1 MADGMEKLYN
11 ERLKRYMTANRN
23 GKPDRVPIRPF
34 AAEFTSKYAGF
45 TSQEVTHDYE
55 KAFEAVRKC
64 AKDFSW
70 DATVINMIYVW
81 SGLVDHFGQKYY
93 KIPGIEL
100 DPNVGFQYFEPADE
114 QGAFMKE
121 DEYDQL
127 IESPTEFLANV
138 WIPRVTNNIVPEGKP
153 STYRSNMA
161 WLKGGLSLMAYGGAI
176 GAANEKLKSECGTVS
191 CVSGPIKA
199 PFDILADKL
208 RGFRQVSV
216 DVYRQPDKIEK
227 ACEALMPYLYMNAKI
242 ASDPSKQV
250 PVSVWL
256 HRGTMFSKDMYERF
270 FWPTLKE
277 IIIKLWKEDGI
288 QTIWYAEGNWDKWL
302 KYTAE
307 LPEKSI
313 IYHCD
318 KGDIFEIHRQVGEKF
333 AISGG
338 IPNDLLA
345 FGTPQ
350 EVKEY
355 CKKVIQTVG
364 KDGGYLM
371 DASAI
376 IQSDAKIENMKAMTE
391 ATLEYGV
398 Y

>member
-1 MADGMEKLYN
+1 MPDNMEKLYQ
-11 ERLKRYMTANRN
+11 ERLERFKTANRN
-23 GKPDRVPIRPF
+23 EKPDRVPLRLF
-34 AAEFTSKYAGF
+34 AAEFTSKYAGY
-45 TSQEVTHDYE
+45 TAQEVTHDYE
-55 KAFEAVRKC
+55 KAFEAVRRC

-70 DATVINMIYVW
+70 DATVVNMIYVW

-93 KIPGIEL
+93 KVPGVEL
-100 DPNVGFQYFEPADE
+100 DANVGFQYFEPKDE

-121 DEYDQL
+121 DEYDEL

-138 WIPRVTNNIVPEGKP
+138 WMPRISDNIVGPGEEN
-153 STYRSNMA
+153 TYRNNMG
-161 WLKGGLSLMAYGGAI
+161 WLKGGLALMAYGGAV
-176 GAANEKLKSECGTVS
+176 GVANERLKTECGTVS

-208 RGFRQVSV
+208 RGFRQVSL
-216 DVYRQPDKIEK
+216 DVHRQPDKVEK
-227 ACEALMPYLYMNAKI
+227 ACEALMPYLYMNAKV
-242 ASDPSKQV
+242 ASDPTKQV

-256 HRGTMFSKDMYERF
+256 HRGTMFSEKMYQRF

-313 IYHCD
+313 IYHSD
-318 KGDIFEIHRQVGEKF
+318 QGDIFEVHKQVGEKF

-345 FGTPQ
+345 FGTPE
-350 EVKEY
+350 EVKER
-355 CKKVIQTVG
+355 CRKVIQTVG
-364 KDGGYLM
+364 KDGGYLL

-376 IQSDAKIENMKAMTE
+376 IQSDAKAENINAMTE
-391 ATLEYGV
+391 AVAEYGE